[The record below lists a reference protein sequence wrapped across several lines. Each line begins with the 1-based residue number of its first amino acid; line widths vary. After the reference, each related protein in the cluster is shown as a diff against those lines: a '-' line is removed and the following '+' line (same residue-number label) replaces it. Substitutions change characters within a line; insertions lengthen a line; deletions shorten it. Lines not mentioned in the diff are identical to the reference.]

1 MPHGDWQS
9 QLIEDLRMLLE
20 PDDDVR
26 ALVLFGSSAAPELRD
41 ELSDVDVMLV
51 TRAGA
56 GGRFFPDRAWFGA
69 LGTIFA
75 WEQSARERSGAHR
88 IYFTDGRRLDV
99 VVVEEPVVA
108 DVEHWPQHPFRA
120 ARRTIF
126 SHSVAADHAVAT
138 VYERVPAGAPSAEQ
152 FAGRVNAFWFEAQL
166 AAHKAARG
174 DLLIAAH
181 LMLGL
186 IRSCMELA
194 MILRDRAAGT
204 RYHRHGHVDDASVL
218 ASLPDTKPPPEP
230 ARVIDAIEAAAT
242 IFDDLASAWE
252 LAYERRLPVLRPML
266 QRVRAHLGGGGHSS
280 SS

>member
-1 MPHGDWQS
+1 MLRGDWQS
-9 QLIEDLRMLLE
+9 ELIEELRTLLE

-51 TRAGA
+51 AREGA

-69 LGTIFA
+69 LGNVFA

-88 IYFTDGRRLDV
+88 VYFTDGRRLDV

-126 SHSVAADHAVAT
+126 SRSPAADRAVAT
-138 VYERVPAGAPSAEQ
+138 VYERVPAGPPSAEQ
-152 FAGRVNAFWFEAQL
+152 FAARANAFWFEAPL

-181 LMLGL
+181 LQLGL
-186 IRSCMELA
+186 VRSCMELA

-204 RYHRHGHVDDASVL
+204 RHHRKGAPTDAAFL
-218 ASLPDTKPPPEP
+218 AQAQALLAHDMTGK
-230 ARVIDAIEAAAT
+230 AVIGAVAAVAQL
-242 IFDDLASAWE
+242 FDDLAQQWDA
-252 LAYERRLPVLRPML
+252 AYERQLPILQPML
-266 QRVRAHLGGGGHSS
+266 VREVTRV
-280 SS
+280 